1 MRVLRIDKFRNF
13 CEYVKKGKKKKREDD
28 KMISFEFSL

>member
-1 MRVLRIDKFRNF
+1 MMRVLRIDKFANF
-13 CEYVKKGKKKKREDD
+13 CEYVKKGKKKREDD